1 MMNIAP
7 QLAPQ
12 TDKASPELDLITRV
26 AEAKVRS
33 DIEDNPNRKSLFR
46 IVGFDPVVTSA
57 IARRLDGLPGA
68 EVHVNEALNDG
79 TLRPGLL
86 SNKSATYFRN
96 MERQGE
102 AGAIIFAVPT
112 DHLDVVGA
120 TLGEV
125 KQISEETLLHSPD
138 LWISCCSELTSLTRR
153 QKESVS
159 NAILGAHAAGLVTDG
174 IRMLARFMVLLD
186 GKLKGRPIERAL
198 DEALP
203 AFRIPRGAGRFK
215 ELAAK
220 GRVKSKEKWAEELG
234 ELHARAEDALYLRND
249 RGAPLSRNVI
259 RQRLA
264 DLVERA
270 SITQADA
277 DIFTALLNDDGVEAG
292 RWRPSQENVAA
303 NLKWDDVEIILK
315 ATKQAK
321 KVSLGEE
328 TIAFFE
334 LTLPRQLSAS
344 EKGMLASLTSED
356 VEAKEAERDFFFT
369 HRDAIK
375 DDRKLLKRWETL
387 VFKENKV
394 YGDLLTGIVQ
404 AVANLV
410 DSIEEMP
417 AGARVAIKLEGSERL
432 NFWKG
437 KNASLY
443 HYLRDRFRGLPE
455 LLLPAGVI
463 CDFGMCWTHP
473 IEFSGNEKNSQ
484 SARQFKFDVAII
496 PADAVDG
503 ENPLHVS
510 DKALKEA
517 THSSQF
523 IWMMPTNSFANAYS
537 LNMRVIGNL
546 DQPEAALLQG
556 AFSRARRTER
566 VADGIIDLENRASIQ
581 DILDNPDGLLVDIN
595 IPDLNLGAAIRRG
608 IDELEGM
615 ILKPAEAKVLRDAFE
630 AFLASYTKTVRAFLD
645 GKGLREEAI
654 LEQSVLYGEFLG
666 LLRKLARKDDCRTRL
681 WAPALSIGIA
691 KSTDKPCVAISCP
704 WHPLRLAEAKVK
716 AERLTDVLGKI
727 VSGAANGSSLRTFA
741 SEATGQAD
749 QGWHPTMTLVPDNP
763 RPRMLIETEHFADF
777 GLMEPPTLNE
787 GADEAFDGYSKEA
800 AAAFLDI
807 SQRYLDLN
815 PHERANFSVVLYNA
829 DNRDL
834 PARLADQL
842 ARKIENES
850 DLRCDLI
857 LTHTDQ
863 QRLRQIYA
871 EQNVTISR
879 ELDGVLA
886 SEAAQTFLSRLRV
899 GFLDVSTVGRGPAS
913 GRMADIVFLHDVIAR
928 SAHTSWRKC
937 EPPSGGWPSF
947 ADHNPNAETR
957 RQFHELGSRKT
968 EVLLVP
974 AERPVEVQAYID
986 LVHDLHMDDRD
997 DGSVH
1002 YVPIREINFDDSTVS
1017 KAIDEAHK
1025 VATWVVTFD
1034 GIADLQLLR
1043 SNDINVIHFVTRPSS
1058 SHNIIV
1064 STKQTSKTL
1073 RSRLVEQIDLIRGGA
1088 PGDLSAIADLCIRE
1102 AALISGMVVLRAA
1115 RLEKNALELLGLV
1128 MSRQMIT
1135 DSLPPG
1141 VVPVAWLL
1149 LDDFGK
1155 SIGHARGKMSDLL
1168 VICLGTDSGRPVIDL
1183 VVVESKFVGS
1193 DGQAQEAAMSLAQ
1206 TKAST
1211 NDIRERIVLDGD
1223 HLNKHTWRSRLA
1235 DLMLEHGVFKGE
1247 IAATSPRA
1255 WARMLRDD
1263 EVTVR
1268 IRGTSL
1274 VFIHDCIGEKPPG
1287 LPAES
1292 DDQRQYVFDRSEI
1305 ARVLDRLMNRDG
1317 AAPLTIDLPAPTSS
1331 GRDDGLP
1338 GDGGIV
1344 DFEPELDGD
1353 GETGKGGEPS
1363 SPPLE
1368 RGNGEGGAEPI
1379 AEDAGSRQASGSYPP
1394 SVITFIN
1401 GYKGSDE
1408 DKETLDWLD
1417 RTKTRLRVAL
1427 RGYGLDADIIGERL
1441 TPNSAL
1447 IRFKGSSKMT
1457 VAEVEKRKE
1466 VLLTSHELDVMD
1478 VRPGSGEVIVMVARP
1493 KRATILLPH
1502 LWRRRGLPETA
1513 PISNGSFLIGE
1524 KEQDGELFFLNLFGE
1539 FGGQPQHG
1547 PHTLIAGETGGGKGV
1562 LTRNILLDL
1571 LATNSPRNARV
1582 RFVDP
1587 KFGADYPWITGMPHL
1602 DGGLVTSQEEAI
1614 RTLEELVAEMDRRYE
1629 EITTVAPNI
1638 DKYNAKVPPESRLPR
1653 IYLFHDEIG
1662 DWMADKDNSDYRDA
1676 VSSHVVRLASK
1687 ARAAGVHLFLITQRP
1702 DRDALPSQVKAN
1714 MNNKIC
1720 LKVAS
1725 GTNSRIVL
1733 DENGAENLLG
1743 QGHFAA
1749 KLANERVS
1757 SQTSLVYGQA
1767 PFMDDDEAWELAAAI
1782 KAHWQ

>member
-1 MMNIAP
+1 M
-7 QLAPQ
+7 
-12 TDKASPELDLITRV
+12 
-26 AEAKVRS
+26 
-33 DIEDNPNRKSLFR
+33 
-46 IVGFDPVVTSA
+46 
-57 IARRLDGLPGA
+57 
-68 EVHVNEALNDG
+68 
-79 TLRPGLL
+79 
-86 SNKSATYFRN
+86 
-96 MERQGE
+96 
-102 AGAIIFAVPT
+102 
-112 DHLDVVGA
+112 
-120 TLGEV
+120 
-125 KQISEETLLHSPD
+125 KQISEETLLHAPD
-138 LWISCCSELTSLTRR
+138 LWISCCPELNSLANR
-153 QKESVS
+153 QKDNIS

-174 IRMLARFMVLLD
+174 IGMLARFMILLD
-186 GKLKGRPIERAL
+186 DKLQGRPIERAL

-203 AFRIPRGAGRFK
+203 AFRIPRGAGHFK
-215 ELAAK
+215 DFAAK
-220 GRVKSKEKWAEELG
+220 GRVKTKEKWAEELG
-234 ELHARAEDALYLRND
+234 ELHGRAEDALYLRND
-249 RGAPLSRNVI
+249 RGQPLSRNVI

-277 DIFTALLNDDGVEAG
+277 DIFTALLDDEGIEAG
-292 RWRPSQENVAA
+292 RWRASQENVSA

-315 ATKQAK
+315 ATKQTK
-321 KVSLGEE
+321 KASLGDE

-334 LTLPRQLSAS
+334 RTLPRQLSGS
-344 EKGMLASLTSED
+344 EKNMLTALTSED
-356 VEAKEAERDFFFT
+356 IEAKETERDFFFT
-369 HRDAIK
+369 HREAIK

-394 YGDLLTGIVQ
+394 YGDLLTGIVH

-410 DSIEEMP
+410 DSIDELP
-417 AGARVAIKLEGSERL
+417 ADARVAIKLEGGDRL
-432 NFWKG
+432 NFWKS

-443 HYLRDRFRGLPE
+443 YYLRDRFRGLPN
-455 LLLPAGVI
+455 LLLRAGVI
-463 CDFGMCWTHP
+463 CDFGMCWSHP

-484 SARQFKFDVAII
+484 SARQFKFDVALVT
-496 PADAVDG
+496 ADALD
-503 ENPLHVS
+503 EKNLLQIS
-510 DKALKEA
+510 DKTLKEA
-517 THSSQF
+517 SHSSQF
-523 IWMMPTNSFANAYS
+523 IWMMPTNSFANAHS
-537 LNMRVIGNL
+537 LNWRVVGNM

-566 VADGIIDLENRASIQ
+566 VADGLIDLENRASIQ

-595 IPDLNLGAAIRRG
+595 IPSLNLGTAIRKG
-608 IDELEGM
+608 IDELEGT
-615 ILKPAEAKVLRDAFE
+615 ILRPMEAKAIRDSFE
-630 AFLASYTKTVRAFLD
+630 AFAASYTKAVRAFLD
-645 GKGLREEAI
+645 GNGLGETAI
-654 LEQSVLYGEFLG
+654 LDQSALYGEFLS
-666 LLRKLARKDDCRTRL
+666 LLRKLARKDDCRTKL
-681 WAPALSIGIA
+681 WTPALSIGIA

-716 AERLTDVLGKI
+716 AERMVDVLAKI
-727 VSGAANGSSLRTFA
+727 VSGATNGSSLRIFA
-741 SEATGQAD
+741 SEATEQVD

-787 GADEAFDGYSKEA
+787 GAEEAFDGYSKEA

-807 SQRYLDLN
+807 AQRYLDLN

-834 PARLADQL
+834 PSRLADQL

-863 QRLRQIYA
+863 QRLRRIYA
-871 EQNVTISR
+871 EQNVTISQ

-886 SEAAQTFLSRLRV
+886 SEATQSFLSRLRV
-899 GFLDVSTVGRGPAS
+899 GFLDVGTVGRGPAS

-928 SAHTSWRKC
+928 SAHTGWRKC
-937 EPPSGGWPSF
+937 EPPQGGWPTF
-947 ADHNPNAETR
+947 AEHDPNAETR
-957 RQFHELGSRKT
+957 RQFHEAGSRKT

-974 AERPVEVQAYID
+974 AERPIEVQAYID
-986 LVHDLHMDDRD
+986 LIHDLHTDDRD
-997 DGSVH
+997 DGSLH
-1002 YVPIREINFDDSTVS
+1002 YVPIREVNFDDTTVS

-1043 SNDINVIHFVTRPSS
+1043 SNDISVIHFVTRPGS

-1073 RSRLVEQIDLIRGGA
+1073 RQRLVEQIDLIRGGA
-1088 PGDLSAIADLCIRE
+1088 PGDLSAIADFCIRE

-1128 MSRQMIT
+1128 MSRQVIT
-1135 DSLPPG
+1135 DSLPQG
-1141 VVPVAWLL
+1141 IAPVAWLL

-1168 VICLGTDSGRPVIDL
+1168 AVCLGTDSGRPVIDL

-1193 DGQAQEAAMSLAQ
+1193 DGQAQEAALSLAQ

-1211 NDIRERIVLDGD
+1211 NDIRDRIVLDGD

-1235 DLMLEHGVFKGE
+1235 DLMLEHGVFEGE
-1247 IAATSPRA
+1247 VASISPRT
-1255 WARMLRDD
+1255 WAKMLRED
-1263 EVTVR
+1263 EVNIR
-1268 IRGTSL
+1268 IQGASL
-1274 VFIHDCIGEKPPG
+1274 VFIHDCIGEKPPA
-1287 LPAES
+1287 LPSES
-1292 DDQRQYVFDRSEI
+1292 DDQRQYIFDRAEI
-1305 ARVLDRLMNRDG
+1305 ARVLERSLNREG
-1317 AAPLTIDLPAPTSS
+1317 AAPLTLDLPVPMAS
-1331 GRDDGLP
+1331 RLDDTESEAEGITGFKP
-1338 GDGGIV
+1338 EPHENDGT
-1344 DFEPELDGD
+1344 E
-1353 GETGKGGEPS
+1353 KGGKPS
-1363 SPPLE
+1363 LHPPE
-1368 RGNGEGGAEPI
+1368 EMEGAEENKPSKP
-1379 AEDAGSRQASGSYPP
+1379 ETVAGQASGSYPP
-1394 SVITFIN
+1394 SVTEFISSYN
-1401 GYKGSDE
+1401 GSGE
-1408 DKETLDWLD
+1408 DGETLKWLEK
-1417 RTKTRLRVAL
+1417 TKTSLRIAL
-1427 RGYGLDADIIGERL
+1427 RGYGLDADIVGERL

-1457 VAEVEKRKE
+1457 VAEVERRKE

-1478 VRPGSGEVIVMVARP
+1478 VRPSKGEVIIMVARP
-1493 KRATILLPH
+1493 KRATILLPQ
-1502 LWRRRGLPETA
+1502 LWRRRGLPDTA

-1614 RTLEELVAEMDRRYE
+1614 KTLEELVAEMDRRYE
-1629 EITTVAPNI
+1629 EITKVAPNI
-1638 DKYNAKVPPESRLPR
+1638 DKYNAKVAPDSRLPR

-1676 VSSHVVRLASK
+1676 VASHVVRLASK

-1757 SQTSLVYGQA
+1757 SQTSLVFGQA